1 MTTFNVMNATDGLLE
16 VLQDEVLLDTQANI
30 SLFHPSMLQEVQES
44 EKIIKVNGIY
54 QMTVLRKGNL
64 PGFFD
69 VYCHEGVKVNV
80 LCFVDVEDLY
90 EVSYRPNVGFVVHLD
105 GHEIIFE
112 RRNKLYVATANE
124 FHAMMMITVE
134 EKKLQFSINQVK
146 KAETA
151 YTLLKNA
158 GYPSPGELMSL
169 VSDGNVTNMPVLR
182 REDILWAYEI
192 YGPPPEYVRGRL
204 TKSKVGRIPVDL
216 ALKADDK
223 QQILWGDVMHIDKNN
238 FFISV
243 ADPLQLILVTH
254 LKDETANSLG
264 ESLQGQ
270 LEVLRERGFDPVI
283 VHVDPAS
290 ALMSLRGS
298 FQE

>member
-1 MTTFNVMNATDGLLE
+1 MNATDGLLE
-16 VLQDEVLLDTQANI
+16 VSQDEVLLDTQANI
-30 SLFHPSMLQEVQES
+30 SLFHPSMLQEVQQS
-44 EKIIKVNGIY
+44 EKIIKVNGIGGY
-54 QMTVLRKGNL
+54 QMTVSRKGHL

-80 LCFVDVEDLY
+80 LCFADVEDLC
-90 EVSYRPNVGFVVHLD
+90 EVLYRPNVGFVVHLD
-105 GHEIIFE
+105 GQEIVFE
-112 RRNKLYVATANE
+112 WRNKLYVAKANE

-134 EKKLQFSINQVK
+134 EKKLQFSTGQVK

-158 GYPSPGELMSL
+158 GYPSPSEWMSL
-169 VSDGNVTNMPVLR
+169 VSDGNVTNLPVLR
-182 REDILWAYEI
+182 REGILRAYEI

-204 TKSKVGRIPVDL
+204 TKSKVGRIPFDL

-223 QQILWGDVMHIDKNN
+223 QQILWGDVMHIDKNA

-243 ADPLQLILVTH
+243 VDPLQLILVTH

-270 LEVLRERGFDPVI
+270 LEALRERDFDPVM

-290 ALMSLRGS
+290 ALMSFRG
-298 FQE
+298 